1 MSIPPWL
8 DGGGVFVAACA
19 HVPLY
24 GHDVFVYQSDR
35 AYLPG
40 NGTAAVSNTILGEHM
55 EGSEIEAGDEPNVFC
70 RHPFVHADA
79 GVGCTDGFGRGSF
92 PCLYRGS

>member
-8 DGGGVFVAACA
+8 DCGGVFVAACA

-24 GHDVFVYQSDR
+24 GHDVLVYPSER

-40 NGTAAVSNTILGEHM
+40 NGTAAVPNTIFGEHM
-55 EGSEIEAGDEPNVFC
+55 EGS
-70 RHPFVHADA
+70 
-79 GVGCTDGFGRGSF
+79 
-92 PCLYRGS
+92 